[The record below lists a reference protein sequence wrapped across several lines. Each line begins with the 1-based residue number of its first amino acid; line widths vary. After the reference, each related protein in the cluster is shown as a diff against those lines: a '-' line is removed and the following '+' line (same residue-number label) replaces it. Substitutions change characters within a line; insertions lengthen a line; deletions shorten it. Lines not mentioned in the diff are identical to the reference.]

1 MRAFYLV
8 IGFVF
13 LGLGLI
19 GAVLP
24 LLPTTIFLILA
35 AAAFA
40 KSSPRLEAWILAHPV
55 FGDPVR
61 RWRDRGAIAPRAKA
75 LALGGMTLGYGA
87 FLVTARPAI
96 GMGIAVACLLA
107 LCGLFVLT
115 RPNS

>member
-61 RWRDRGAIAPRAKA
+61 RWRDRGAIAPHAKA